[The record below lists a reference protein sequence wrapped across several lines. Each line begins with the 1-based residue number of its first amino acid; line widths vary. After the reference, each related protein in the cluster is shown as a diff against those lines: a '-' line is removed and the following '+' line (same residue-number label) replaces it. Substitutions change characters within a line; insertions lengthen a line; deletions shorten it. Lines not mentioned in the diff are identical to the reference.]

1 MFQLNPLANPDAFWQ
16 HVLML
21 IVIGILGFLI
31 GYISRRKTR
40 LALEEQ
46 LTSLKNE
53 LALCHNQT
61 ILAPAA
67 NNLLRADD
75 LTLIEGIGPKIKM
88 LFHNAGITTW
98 YQLSQKTPDQLNEIL
113 LKSDLGLQMHD
124 PLTWP
129 EQARLAHNAEW
140 EKLKTWQDELKGG
153 RKL

>member
-21 IVIGILGFLI
+21 TVIGILGFLI
-31 GYISRRKTR
+31 GYISRRKTK
-40 LALEEQ
+40 LVLEEQ
-46 LTSLKNE
+46 LSGLKDK
-53 LALCHNQT
+53 LAQCHNQK
-61 ILAPAA
+61 IPAPAG
-67 NNLLRADD
+67 NLLRADD
-75 LTLIEGIGPKIKM
+75 LTIIEGIGPKIKT

-140 EKLKTWQDELKGG
+140 EKLKTWQNELKGG

>member
-16 HVLML
+16 HILML
-21 IVIGILGFLI
+21 TVIGILGFLI
-31 GYISRRKTR
+31 GYISRRKTK
-40 LALEEQ
+40 LVLEEQ
-46 LTSLKNE
+46 LSGLKDK
-53 LALCHNQT
+53 LAQCHNQT
-61 ILAPAA
+61 ITATA

-75 LTLIEGIGPKIKM
+75 LTLIEGIGPKIKT

-140 EKLKTWQDELKGG
+140 EKLKTWQNELKGG